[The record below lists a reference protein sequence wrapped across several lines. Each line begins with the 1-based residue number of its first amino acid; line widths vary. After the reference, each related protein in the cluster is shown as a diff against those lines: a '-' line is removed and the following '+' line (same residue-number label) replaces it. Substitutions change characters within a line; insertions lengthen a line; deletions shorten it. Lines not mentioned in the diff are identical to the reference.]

1 MNMKENFLAI
11 ERILDWMEGQLTA
24 EEAAVVATQVAQAD
38 AQTQSDVAWLK
49 QFHRLSQINRQP
61 QLPAAVR
68 ADLMQQFDE
77 WRERRTAAARWAT
90 LSGWWEAIKAQL
102 IFDSYAQLAVAGIRS
117 AAAAT
122 AERQLVY
129 NGRLAEIALNIQP
142 QQPGPELTL
151 WGQVFPLTETDLFS
165 VQLLQNG
172 SERELAVADELGEFA
187 FPSLQPGLYDLIVS
201 SDQGE
206 IVINAIPLTT

>member
-1 MNMKENFLAI
+1 MKMQEDFLAT
-11 ERILDWMEGQLTA
+11 ERLLDWIEGRLTA
-24 EEAAVVATQVAQAD
+24 EEAAVMAAQVAAAD

-61 QLPAAVR
+61 RLPTAVR
-68 ADLMQQFDE
+68 AQLMQQFDE
-77 WRERRTAAARWAT
+77 WQNRRRAAAVWSALSDWWELIRAQLTFDSHEQLALAGVRSTAAA
-90 LSGWWEAIKAQL
+90 
-102 IFDSYAQLAVAGIRS
+102 
-117 AAAAT
+117 

-129 NGRLAEIALNIQP
+129 NGRMAEIALNIQP

-172 SERELAVADELGEFA
+172 MERELAVADELGEFA

-206 IVINAIPLTT
+206 IVINAIPLNP